1 MVYSQAS
8 DGVLALMIE
17 RTDIMKVVIL
27 AGGYG
32 TRISE
37 ESHLKPKP
45 MVEIGEKPIL
55 WHIMKGYSA
64 YGYNDFIIC
73 CGYKQHVIKEWFADY
88 YLYNSDVT
96 FDFTNDNRMTV
107 HNNVAEPWKVTL
119 VDTGL
124 DTMTGGRIK
133 RIRKYVG
140 DERFMLTYG
149 DAVSD
154 IDINRL
160 LAFHEG
166 HGKLVTITAISVNE
180 RFGVLDIDDN
190 DTILTFR
197 EKSDEDRSRISGGF
211 MVLEPGVFD
220 HIDGDGTVF
229 EKDTLKRLSEKG
241 QLKAY
246 RHEGFWQC
254 MDTKREKDYLEKLW
268 ESGNAPWKL
277 WED

>member
-1 MVYSQAS
+1 
-8 DGVLALMIE
+8 
-17 RTDIMKVVIL
+17 MKVVIL

-55 WHIMKGYSA
+55 WHIMKGYSV

-73 CGYKQHVIKEWFADY
+73 CGYKQHMIKEWFADY

-96 FDFTNDNRMTV
+96 FDFTDNNRMTV
-107 HNNVAEPWKVTL
+107 HSNVSEPWKVTL

-154 IDINRL
+154 VNMDEL
-160 LAFHEG
+160 MKFHES
-166 HGKLVTITAISVNE
+166 HGKLATITAISVNE
-180 RFGVLDIDDN
+180 RFGVLDIDDE
-190 DTILTFR
+190 DTIAAFR
-197 EKSDEDRSRISGGF
+197 EKSDEDLSRISGGF

-220 HIDGDGTVF
+220 LLEGDGTVF
-229 EKDTLKRLSEKG
+229 EKDVMPRLAAQG

-254 MDTKREKDYLEKLW
+254 MDTKREHDRLEDMWKK
-268 ESGNAPWKL
+268 GNAPWKT
-277 WED
+277 WEVL